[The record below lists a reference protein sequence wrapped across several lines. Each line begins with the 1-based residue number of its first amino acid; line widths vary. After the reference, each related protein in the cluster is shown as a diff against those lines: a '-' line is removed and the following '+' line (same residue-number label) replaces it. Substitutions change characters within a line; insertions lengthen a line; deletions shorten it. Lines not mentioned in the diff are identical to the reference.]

1 MNYAIRTGRMD
12 VLVVTVVCI
21 TYIGFGIVN
30 GMIGIFSQA
39 FTEFKQLDSNQPDP
53 TRHSTRY
60 PQEMTAIPPIA
71 NAEVNRLDAIEA
83 RLRAM
88 ESALNRISEKRMRK
102 LRLKWKNIVLYVSQ
116 SRK

>member
-1 MNYAIRTGRMD
+1 MNDTIRTGRMD

-53 TRHSTRY
+53 TPDTVQDT

-88 ESALNRISEKRMRK
+88 ESALNRISEK
-102 LRLKWKNIVLYVSQ
+102 LDAN
-116 SRK
+116 